1 VIDITSFSNGDLTLI
16 DTEVAKAA
24 NVLQVQLGELEYV
37 PTFGIDLKFFLSEE
51 FQFQNESFKSYLI
64 QRLSEHHVSV
74 NQVVETIETFFRKL
88 TFTVGAEESQTGG
101 MIR

>member
-1 VIDITSFSNGDLTLI
+1 MIDITSFTEGDLTLI
-16 DTEVAKAA
+16 DTQVAKST
-24 NVLQVQLGELEYV
+24 NVLQVQLGDLEYD

-74 NQVVETIETFFRKL
+74 NQVIETVETFFRKL
-88 TFTVGAEESQTGG
+88 TFTVSAEDKTGG